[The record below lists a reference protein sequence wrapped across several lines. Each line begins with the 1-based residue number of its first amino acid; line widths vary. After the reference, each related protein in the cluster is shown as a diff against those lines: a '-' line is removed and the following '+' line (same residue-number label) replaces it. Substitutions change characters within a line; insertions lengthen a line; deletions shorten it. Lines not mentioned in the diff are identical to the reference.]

1 MKVTQWL
8 QVALFTT
15 ASFFS
20 FSAFSST
27 TASTFDHREVNA
39 DNFVAV
45 AAPFGDNK
53 YQLLV
58 IEQISNQRPCW
69 RESNENPVLIEPLL
83 LNFDFTGICGRST
96 DSNGYSIRMEGQD
109 LGLDYML
116 RLVKR
121 GGELVLVGTP
131 VRERNA
137 PEIEIGR
144 TRGISN
150 GFQKIFLD
158 SGWRLTR
165 RTYAG
170 RVLGHLYLTSDT
182 TSPVTSKPRPTS
194 RPQPL
199 PPASAREPLPPP
211 AQRELIFTR
220 PEGETNVPREWS
232 EDDSDTLPPVPERNI
247 PVFGN

>member
-1 MKVTQWL
+1 MKIKQWL
-8 QVALFTT
+8 QVALLATT
-15 ASFFS
+15 SFFT

-27 TASTFDHREVNA
+27 TASTFNNMEVNA
-39 DNFVAV
+39 DKFVAV
-45 AAPFGDNK
+45 AAPFGDNR

-69 RESNENPVLIEPLL
+69 RESGQNPVIIEPLL

-144 TRGISN
+144 TKGMSQ

-170 RVLGHLYLTSDT
+170 RVLGHLYLTSDNS
-182 TSPVTSKPRPTS
+182 SPVTQES
-194 RPQPL
+194 RPAPRTL
-199 PPASAREPLPPP
+199 PPASSREPLLPNP
-211 AQRELIFTR
+211 QRELIFTR
-220 PEGETNVPREWS
+220 PEDETTSPEERLE
-232 EDDSDTLPPVPERNI
+232 EDFNTLPPVPERNI